1 MSGEKV
7 TFFLIISFCLQ
18 LLISF
23 GACSQKLSGG
33 IHFYAFAD
41 NREYQYRYQHSQT
54 IFGFRFTPYLS
65 KTIDSVHYFRAGINT
80 LYEFGG
86 TVSSKNFTPEIFYNY
101 KGKSFDFKF
110 GSFPRRDALAG
121 YSLLLL
127 TDTLLYF
134 RPTVQGL
141 LLKYG
146 KKKLSLKVWLDWVS
160 RQTDKKKEQFLFGGV
175 VRYQTGPFFAE
186 NQFSMLHD
194 AFASVRT
201 PDDVLHDNGANILK
215 AGFEKEQTL
224 KLDKLLVSFGWVSG
238 YQRARALNQLETPAG
253 FISELQLERKWFG
266 FRNTFYAGDGFNQV
280 YGDRFY
286 RSKKYNRSD
295 FSIRFFRKSRVNCL
309 FTYSLHRIEKKWDN
323 QQALQLSVEM

>member
-1 MSGEKV
+1 MSGKSV
-7 TFFLIISFCLQ
+7 IFCVGISLFIQ
-18 LLISF
+18 LLMMQAGF
-23 GACSQKLSGG
+23 SQVKGG
-33 IHFYAFAD
+33 IHFHAFAD
-41 NREYQYRYQHSQT
+41 NREYQYQYQYPQT

-86 TVSSKNFTPEIFYNY
+86 AITSKNFTPEIYYNY
-101 KGKSFDFKF
+101 KGKTIDFKF
-110 GSFPRRDALAG
+110 GSFPRRDDMAA

-141 LLKYG
+141 MAKY
-146 KKKLSLKVWLDWVS
+146 KKSRLSLKFWLDWVS
-160 RQTDKKKEQFLFGGV
+160 RQTEKNKEQFLFGLV
-175 VRYQTGPFFAE
+175 ARYQIGSVFAE

-201 PDDVLHDNGANILK
+201 PNDVLHDNGANILK
-215 AGFEKEQTL
+215 LGFEKEKIL
-224 KLDKLLVSFGWVSG
+224 KLDKLTVSFGWVSG
-238 YQRARALNQLETPAG
+238 YQRARALNHLETPDG
-253 FISELQLERKWFG
+253 LINELLVEKKWFI
-266 FRNTFYAGDGFNQV
+266 FKNTFYSGDGFNQI
-280 YGDRFY
+280 YGDKFY

-295 FSIRFFRKSRVNCL
+295 FKIRFFRESRVSCL

-323 QQALQLSVEM
+323 QQALQLFFEM